1 MRNLRKRRKLIR
13 QMEQA
18 NKIPDKLMPQE
29 IKDMLDVAGFRPVIG
44 NTPNSAEIK
53 INSGRSN
60 ALRCLAVV
68 AAFVLVVGGFAVLRF
83 SNTQFVKKYPNSAS
97 SQSADASGLDGLRGT
112 TYKGLYNYINSNSK
126 NIEDFIVDNGYIFK
140 NIDALTVDDDDYVA
154 LYKQA
159 LRDHQLTPNP
169 ADIQLTRS
177 GVDITPTTSVNELE
191 TNITYGNA
199 HFITDNGGIDVYI
212 TQNGNITK
220 SEQDIFADTFLKKG
234 LVDIAEY
241 EQYGCKFAPSVVA
254 MYLDNNELYAFF
266 DFILPVKAGKKNLDI
281 EYCGMCVF
289 DVSDPENIKL
299 ISEFEQPGV
308 LEGIRKVDGKFFIVS
323 RYTRAASLLL
333 DDQKP
338 EDIAPVRYIN
348 GEKQLFEESE
358 MYITARDNT
367 PSMILLSSFDGKNQG
382 SYMASKLIACG
393 ESSILM
399 GTDNIYILRAYGFEK
414 TDDDY
419 STVPTRALITRINYG
434 GGDMEL
440 NKTQTVT
447 GADAEH
453 ISHAISGDEY
463 NGRLSLFSN
472 DSANIYDI
480 STQDIYYSGINIC
493 TLWLF
498 DNDLGGPVKKA
509 LTYEDTDFESA
520 RYNTFYHSMLYVYRD
535 YSSAYS
541 NDDTYQAANDIQL
554 DEVYDFSDPNK
565 ITQVTPDDK
574 MIAVSTANNFFHY
587 GLTNYNDDI
596 AVRTDSTSFDSFSVK
611 ILDKSKTEKQE
622 TLLYGSSGKGIPNA
636 NGTVDQVQ
644 VYDTEVVKKF
654 NFFKTIQEYK
664 YHEKEM
670 GTTVDGKDMTQ
681 RSASTI
687 SSNSIITDNENGYI
701 AIPLYDVTSVGKTTN
716 GYDLDYTYY
725 NKTIEKMLVMKYD
738 RETKTFSEC
747 GTIKLDEYTD
757 YYDDYFDHASE
768 DEITAIVNDH
778 DQRDCYRSA
787 FVQDGYI
794 YIFSDKQIRSYSYDD
809 LSKPVD
815 SVDIVK

>member
-29 IKDMLDVAGFRPVIG
+29 IKDMLDVAGFRPVIE

-68 AAFVLVVGGFAVLRF
+68 AAFVLVVGGFVVLRF

-126 NIEDFIVDNGYIFK
+126 NIEDFIVDNSYIFK
-140 NIDALTVDDDDYVA
+140 NIDALSVDDDDYVA

-177 GVDITPTTSVNELE
+177 GVDITPTTSIDELE

-220 SEQDIFADTFLKKG
+220 SEQDIFAETFLKKG

-323 RYTRAASLLL
+323 RYTRAASLVL

-434 GGDMEL
+434 DGGMEL

-480 STQDIYYSGINIC
+480 STHNIYYSSINIC

-498 DNDLGGPVKKA
+498 DNDLGGPVKKT

-520 RYNTFYHSMLYVYRD
+520 RYSTFYHSMLYVYRE
-535 YSSAYS
+535 YSFAYS
-541 NDDTYQAANDIQL
+541 MDDTYQAANNIQL

-565 ITQVTPDDK
+565 ITQVPPDRK
-574 MIAVSTANNFFHY
+574 
-587 GLTNYNDDI
+587 
-596 AVRTDSTSFDSFSVK
+596 SV
-611 ILDKSKTEKQE
+611 
-622 TLLYGSSGKGIPNA
+622 
-636 NGTVDQVQ
+636 V
-644 VYDTEVVKKF
+644 
-654 NFFKTIQEYK
+654 
-664 YHEKEM
+664 
-670 GTTVDGKDMTQ
+670 
-681 RSASTI
+681 
-687 SSNSIITDNENGYI
+687 
-701 AIPLYDVTSVGKTTN
+701 
-716 GYDLDYTYY
+716 
-725 NKTIEKMLVMKYD
+725 
-738 RETKTFSEC
+738 
-747 GTIKLDEYTD
+747 
-757 YYDDYFDHASE
+757 
-768 DEITAIVNDH
+768 
-778 DQRDCYRSA
+778 
-787 FVQDGYI
+787 
-794 YIFSDKQIRSYSYDD
+794 
-809 LSKPVD
+809 
-815 SVDIVK
+815 

>member
-29 IKDMLDVAGFRPVIG
+29 IKDMLDVAGFRPVIEATQN
-44 NTPNSAEIK
+44 NTEIK
-53 INSGRSN
+53 INGGRSN

-112 TYKGLYNYINSNSK
+112 TYKGLYNYIKSNSK
-126 NIEDFIVDNGYIFK
+126 NTEDLIVDNGYIFK
-140 NIDALTVDDDDYVA
+140 NVDTLTVDDDDYVA

-159 LRDHQLTPNP
+159 LRNHQLTPNP
-169 ADIQLTRS
+169 ADIQLTSS
-177 GVDITPTTSVNELE
+177 GVDITPTTSIDELQ
-191 TNITYGNA
+191 TSVTYGNA
-199 HFITDNGGIDVYI
+199 HFLTDNGGIDVYI

-220 SEQDIFADTFLKKG
+220 SEQDIFADTFLKNG
-234 LVDIAEY
+234 LVDIKNY

-266 DFILPVKAGKKNLDI
+266 DFILPVKSGKKNLDI

-338 EDIAPVRYIN
+338 EDIAPVRYVN
-348 GEKQLFEESE
+348 GEKQLFEEDE
-358 MYITARDNT
+358 MYITARDDT
-367 PSMILLSSFDGKNQG
+367 PSMILLSSFDGEDQG

-393 ESSILM
+393 ESDILM
-399 GTDNIYILRAYGFEK
+399 GTDNIYILRGFCIDEAE
-414 TDDDY
+414 DA
-419 STVPTRALITRINYG
+419 PTRVLITRINYG
-434 GGDMEL
+434 DGGMEL
-440 NKTQTVT
+440 NKTQTIT
-447 GADAEH
+447 GADAMN

-463 NGRLSLFSN
+463 NGKLSLFSN
-472 DSANIYDI
+472 GSGSIYDI
-480 STQDIYYSGINIC
+480 STHNIYYSGVNIC
-493 TLWLF
+493 MLWLF
-498 DNDLGGPVKKA
+498 DDDLGAPVRKT
-509 LTYEDTDFESA
+509 LTYEDIDFESA
-520 RYNTFYHSMLYVYRD
+520 RYNTFYHSMLYVYRE
-535 YSSAYS
+535 YSTAYS
-541 NDDTYQAANDIQL
+541 NDDTYQQANNIQL
-554 DEVYDFSDPNK
+554 VEAYDFSDPNK
-565 ITQVTPDDK
+565 ITQVTADDK
-574 MIAVSTANNFFHY
+574 MIAVSNVKNSFLY
-587 GLTNYNDDI
+587 SLTNYNDDI
-596 AVRTDSTSFDSFSVK
+596 AVRTDSTSFGSFSVR

-622 TLLYGSSGKGIPNA
+622 TILYGSSGEGIPNA
-636 NGTVDQVQ
+636 NGTVDQTR
-644 VYDTEVVKKF
+644 VYDTEIVKKF

-670 GTTVDGKDMTQ
+670 GTTIDGKDLTQ
-681 RSASTI
+681 RSASPI
-687 SSNSIITDNENGYI
+687 FSNSIITDNENGYI
-701 AIPLYDVTSVGKTTN
+701 AIPFYDITTVGKTDDGEN
-716 GYDLDYTYY
+716 LEYTYY
-725 NKTIEKMLVMKYD
+725 DKTIEKLLVMKYD
-738 RETKTFSEC
+738 IETKTFSEY

-757 YYDDYFDHASE
+757 YFDDYYDQASE
-768 DEITAIVNDH
+768 DEVTSIVNDN

-809 LSKPVD
+809 LSKPVN

>member
-29 IKDMLDVAGFRPVIG
+29 IKDMLDVAGFRPVIE

-126 NIEDFIVDNGYIFK
+126 NIEDFIVDNSYIFK
-140 NIDALTVDDDDYVA
+140 NIDTLTVDDDDYVA

-177 GVDITPTTSVNELE
+177 GVDITPTTSIDELE

-220 SEQDIFADTFLKKG
+220 SEQDIFAETFLKKG

-266 DFILPVKAGKKNLDI
+266 DFILPVKSGKKNLDI
-281 EYCGMCVF
+281 EYCGMCGF

-480 STQDIYYSGINIC
+480 STHNIYYSSINIC

-498 DNDLGGPVKKA
+498 DNDLGGPVKKT

-520 RYNTFYHSMLYVYRD
+520 RYSTFYHSMLYVYRE
-535 YSSAYS
+535 YSFAYS
-541 NDDTYQAANDIQL
+541 MDDTYQAANNIQL

-587 GLTNYNDDI
+587 GTNYNDDI

-611 ILDKSKTEKQE
+611 ILDKKSKK
-622 TLLYGSSGKGIPNA
+622 P
-636 NGTVDQVQ
+636 
-644 VYDTEVVKKF
+644 F
-654 NFFKTIQEYK
+654 
-664 YHEKEM
+664 
-670 GTTVDGKDMTQ
+670 
-681 RSASTI
+681 
-687 SSNSIITDNENGYI
+687 
-701 AIPLYDVTSVGKTTN
+701 
-716 GYDLDYTYY
+716 YTAQAA
-725 NKTIEKMLVMKYD
+725 
-738 RETKTFSEC
+738 R
-747 GTIKLDEYTD
+747 
-757 YYDDYFDHASE
+757 A
-768 DEITAIVNDH
+768 
-778 DQRDCYRSA
+778 
-787 FVQDGYI
+787 
-794 YIFSDKQIRSYSYDD
+794 
-809 LSKPVD
+809 
-815 SVDIVK
+815 

>member
-29 IKDMLDVAGFRPVIG
+29 IKDMLDVAGFRPVIE

-126 NIEDFIVDNGYIFK
+126 NIEDFIVDNSYIFK
-140 NIDALTVDDDDYVA
+140 NIDTLTVDDDDYVA

-177 GVDITPTTSVNELE
+177 GVDITPTTSIDELE

-220 SEQDIFADTFLKKG
+220 SEQDIFAETFLKKG

-281 EYCGMCVF
+281 EYCGMCGF

-393 ESSILM
+393 ESNILM

-419 STVPTRALITRINYG
+419 SIVPTRALITRINYG

-480 STQDIYYSGINIC
+480 STHNIYSGINIC

-541 NDDTYQAANDIQL
+541 NDDTYQAANNIQL

-587 GLTNYNDDI
+587 SLTNYNDDI

-611 ILDKSKTEKQE
+611 ILDKSKPEKQE
-622 TLLYGSSGKGIPNA
+622 TLLYGSSGKGIANA

-670 GTTVDGKDMTQ
+670 GTTVDKADITQ
-681 RSASTI
+681 RSAYTVF
-687 SSNSIITDNENGYI
+687 SNSIITDNENGYI
-701 AIPLYDVTSVGKTTN
+701 AIPFNDITTVGKTTD
-716 GYDLDYTYY
+716 GYNLDYTYY

-738 RETKTFSEC
+738 IETKTFSEY

-757 YYDDYFDHASE
+757 YLDDYFDHASE
-768 DEITAIVNDH
+768 DEITALVNDN
-778 DQRDCYRSA
+778 DQRDRYRSA

-794 YIFSDKQIRSYSYDD
+794 YIFSDRQIRSYSYAD
-809 LSKPVD
+809 LSKPTD

>member
-29 IKDMLDVAGFRPVIG
+29 IKDMLDVAGFRPVIE

-83 SNTQFVKKYPNSAS
+83 SNTQFVKKYLNSAS

-126 NIEDFIVDNGYIFK
+126 NIEDFIVDNSYIFK
-140 NIDALTVDDDDYVA
+140 NIDALSVDDDDYVA

-169 ADIQLTRS
+169 AGIQLTRS
-177 GVDITPTTSVNELE
+177 GVDITPTTSIDELE

-220 SEQDIFADTFLKKG
+220 SEQDIFAETFLKKG

-266 DFILPVKAGKKNLDI
+266 DFILPVKSGKKNLDI

-480 STQDIYYSGINIC
+480 STHNTYYSGINIC

-498 DNDLGGPVKKA
+498 DNDLGVPVKKA

-535 YSSAYS
+535 YSSAYN
-541 NDDTYQAANDIQL
+541 NDDTYQAANNIQL

-587 GLTNYNDDI
+587 GTNYNDDI

-611 ILDKSKTEKQE
+611 ILDKNKTEKQE
-622 TLLYGSSGKGIPNA
+622 TLLYGSSGKGIANA

-681 RSASTI
+681 RSASTVF
-687 SSNSIITDNENGYI
+687 SNSIITDNENGYI
-701 AIPLYDVTSVGKTTN
+701 AIPFYD
-716 GYDLDYTYY
+716 
-725 NKTIEKMLVMKYD
+725 
-738 RETKTFSEC
+738 
-747 GTIKLDEYTD
+747 
-757 YYDDYFDHASE
+757 
-768 DEITAIVNDH
+768 IT
-778 DQRDCYRSA
+778 Q
-787 FVQDGYI
+787 
-794 YIFSDKQIRSYSYDD
+794 
-809 LSKPVD
+809 
-815 SVDIVK
+815 

>member
-1 MRNLRKRRKLIR
+1 
-13 QMEQA
+13 
-18 NKIPDKLMPQE
+18 
-29 IKDMLDVAGFRPVIG
+29 
-44 NTPNSAEIK
+44 
-53 INSGRSN
+53 
-60 ALRCLAVV
+60 
-68 AAFVLVVGGFAVLRF
+68 
-83 SNTQFVKKYPNSAS
+83 
-97 SQSADASGLDGLRGT
+97 
-112 TYKGLYNYINSNSK
+112 
-126 NIEDFIVDNGYIFK
+126 
-140 NIDALTVDDDDYVA
+140 
-154 LYKQA
+154 
-159 LRDHQLTPNP
+159 
-169 ADIQLTRS
+169 
-177 GVDITPTTSVNELE
+177 
-191 TNITYGNA
+191 
-199 HFITDNGGIDVYI
+199 
-212 TQNGNITK
+212 
-220 SEQDIFADTFLKKG
+220 
-234 LVDIAEY
+234 
-241 EQYGCKFAPSVVA
+241 
-254 MYLDNNELYAFF
+254 
-266 DFILPVKAGKKNLDI
+266 
-281 EYCGMCVF
+281 
-289 DVSDPENIKL
+289 
-299 ISEFEQPGV
+299 
-308 LEGIRKVDGKFFIVS
+308 
-323 RYTRAASLLL
+323 
-333 DDQKP
+333 
-338 EDIAPVRYIN
+338 
-348 GEKQLFEESE
+348 

-434 GGDMEL
+434 DGGMEL

-480 STQDIYYSGINIC
+480 STHNIYYSSINIC

-498 DNDLGGPVKKA
+498 DNDLGGPVKKT

-520 RYNTFYHSMLYVYRD
+520 RYSTFYHSMLYVYRE
-535 YSSAYS
+535 YSFAYS
-541 NDDTYQAANDIQL
+541 MDDTYQAANNIQL

-565 ITQVTPDDK
+565 ITQVPPDDK

-587 GLTNYNDDI
+587 GTNYNDDI

-622 TLLYGSSGKGIPNA
+622 TLLYGSSGKGIANA

-654 NFFKTIQEYK
+654 NFFKTIQEYE

-716 GYDLDYTYY
+716 GYDLDCTYY
-725 NKTIEKMLVMKYD
+725 EKTIEKILVMKYNI
-738 RETKTFSEC
+738 ETKTFSEY

-757 YYDDYFDHASE
+757 YFDDYFDHASE
-768 DEITAIVNDH
+768 DEITAMVNDN
-778 DQRDCYRSA
+778 DQRDHYRSA

-794 YIFSDKQIRSYSYDD
+794 YIFSDRQIRSYSYVD
-809 LSKPVD
+809 LSKPTD

>member
-13 QMEQA
+13 KMEQA

-29 IKDMLDVAGFRPVIG
+29 IKDMLDVSGFRPVIG

-126 NIEDFIVDNGYIFK
+126 NIEDFIVDYSYIFK

-212 TQNGNITK
+212 TKNGNITK

-266 DFILPVKAGKKNLDI
+266 DFILPVKSGKKNLDI

-308 LEGIRKVDGKFFIVS
+308 LEGIRKVDGKIFIVS

-399 GTDNIYILRAYGFEK
+399 GTDNIYILRTYGFEK
-414 TDDDY
+414 TDDY

-480 STQDIYYSGINIC
+480 STHNIYYSGINIC

-498 DNDLGGPVKKA
+498 DNDLGGPVKKT

-520 RYNTFYHSMLYVYRD
+520 RYSTFYHSMLYVYRE
-535 YSSAYS
+535 YSFAYS
-541 NDDTYQAANDIQL
+541 MDDTYQAANNIQL

-565 ITQVTPDDK
+565 ITQVPPDDK

-587 GLTNYNDDI
+587 GTNYNDDI

-611 ILDKSKTEKQE
+611 IFDKSKTEKQE
-622 TLLYGSSGKGIPNA
+622 TLLYGSSGKGIANA

-738 RETKTFSEC
+738 IETKTFSEY

-757 YYDDYFDHASE
+757 YFDDYFDHANE
-768 DEITAIVNDH
+768 DEITAMVNDN
-778 DQRDCYRSA
+778 DQRDYYQSA

-794 YIFSDKQIRSYSYDD
+794 YIFSDRQIRSYSYDD

>member
-29 IKDMLDVAGFRPVIG
+29 IKDMLDVAGFRPVIE

-126 NIEDFIVDNGYIFK
+126 NIEDFIVDNSYIFK
-140 NIDALTVDDDDYVA
+140 NIDALSVDDDDYVA

-177 GVDITPTTSVNELE
+177 GVDITPTNSIDELE

-220 SEQDIFADTFLKKG
+220 SEQDIFAETFLKKG

-338 EDIAPVRYIN
+338 EDITPVRYIN

-453 ISHAISGDEY
+453 ISHAISGNEY

-480 STQDIYYSGINIC
+480 STHNTYYSGINIC

-498 DNDLGGPVKKA
+498 DNDLGVPVKKA

-535 YSSAYS
+535 YSSAYN
-541 NDDTYQAANDIQL
+541 NDDTYQAANNIQL

-587 GLTNYNDDI
+587 GTNYNDDI

-622 TLLYGSSGKGIPNA
+622 TLLYGSSGKGIANA

-681 RSASTI
+681 RSASTVF
-687 SSNSIITDNENGYI
+687 SNSIITDNENGYI
-701 AIPLYDVTSVGKTTN
+701 AIPFYDITTVGKTDDGDN
-716 GYDLDYTYY
+716 WEYTYY
-725 NKTIEKMLVMKYD
+725 EKTIEKIL
-738 RETKTFSEC
+738 
-747 GTIKLDEYTD
+747 
-757 YYDDYFDHASE
+757 
-768 DEITAIVNDH
+768 VNDN

-794 YIFSDKQIRSYSYDD
+794 YIFSDRQIRSYSYAD
-809 LSKPVD
+809 LSKPTD
-815 SVDIVK
+815 SVDMVK